1 MNFEI
6 SLIFYN
12 FARLFGK
19 IIKRLHKMKLEQNRI
34 DDLNLQLTLSVAGED
49 YADNRKKKLN
59 DYRKKAEFKG
69 FRKGMVPMS
78 LVEKLYGQQARVDA
92 VNDVIAEGL
101 NNFINENNL
110 RVLGEPLPSEDTPHN
125 DWSADNEFV
134 FKFDIAQNP
143 EVSFELS
150 KEDEVVYYT
159 ITATEAAKKE
169 MKENLLRQYGNLE
182 EGDAAKEED
191 FIIVDFEQG
200 ETKVEGTY
208 VAIRNVAEAVRSTFV
223 GVKAGDVLD
232 VNVNEAFENETDR
245 SSMLKI
251 NKAELANLDPM
262 FKMTV
267 RNVKTFVSAPLVE
280 ETFEKIFGVKTEA
293 EFDAKIE
300 EKLRA
305 EYSQEADFR
314 FSKDAK
320 NFLLEKANVAIAE
333 DFLKRWVYVV
343 NEGKFTME
351 DIEKDWALF
360 IVDYKWQMVR
370 NYLMKKYDVKIEEA
384 DLLASAKGFAAYQF
398 AMYGMNNVPE
408 EQLEAFAKNILSQ
421 EEQGRRILDQVENE
435 KTFAAVREVV
445 TLKKKKISV
454 EKFRELN

>member
-1 MNFEI
+1 
-6 SLIFYN
+6 
-12 FARLFGK
+12 
-19 IIKRLHKMKLEQNRI
+19 MKLEQNRI
-34 DDLNLQLTLSVAGED
+34 DDLNLELTITVAAED

-78 LVEKLYGQQARVDA
+78 LVEKMYGPSALVDS
-92 VNDVIAEGL
+92 VNDVVATEL

-110 RVLGEPLPSEDTPHN
+110 RVLGEPLPSENQPETEWVAGN
-125 DWSADNEFV
+125 DFT
-134 FKFDIAQNP
+134 FKFDIAENP
-143 EVSFELS
+143 EISFELS
-150 KEDEVVYYT
+150 QEDEVPYYT
-159 ITATEAAKKE
+159 ITVTEAAKNE
-169 MKENLLRQYGNLE
+169 MKDNLLRQYGSLE
-182 EGDAAKEED
+182 EGEAAKEED

-208 VAIRNVAEAVRSTFV
+208 VALRNVAEAARQSFV
-223 GVKAGDVLD
+223 GVKPGDVLD

-245 SSMLKI
+245 ASMLKV
-251 NKAELANLDPM
+251 NKDELASLDPM

-267 RNVKTFVSAPLVE
+267 KNVKTFVNAPLTE

-293 EFDAKIE
+293 EFDAKVE
-300 EKLRA
+300 ERIRA
-305 EYSQEADFR
+305 EYAQEADFR

-320 NFLLEKANVAIAE
+320 TFLLEKANVTVAE
-333 DFLKRWVYVV
+333 KFLKRWIYVI
-343 NEGKFTME
+343 NDGKFTME
-351 DIEKDWALF
+351 DIEKDWDLF

-370 NYLMKKYDVKIEEA
+370 GYLMEKYGVKVEEA

-454 EKFRELN
+454 EKFRELK

>member
-1 MNFEI
+1 M
-6 SLIFYN
+6 
-12 FARLFGK
+12 K
-19 IIKRLHKMKLEQNRI
+19 IEQNRI
-34 DDLNLQLTLSVAGED
+34 DDLNLELTLAVAAED
-49 YADNRKKKLN
+49 YAESRKKRLS
-59 DYRKKAEFKG
+59 DFRKKAEIKG

-78 LVEKLYGQQARVDA
+78 LVEKMYGQNALVDA
-92 VNDVIAEGL
+92 VNDAISEGL
-101 NNFINENNL
+101 NNFIQENNL
-110 RVLGEPLPSEDTPHN
+110 RVLGEPLPSEEHIQ
-125 DWSADNEFV
+125 NEWVDGSEFT
-134 FKFDIAQNP
+134 FKFDLAQNP
-143 EVSFELS
+143 EISFELS

-159 ITATEAAKKE
+159 ITVTEAAKKE
-169 MKENLLRQYGNLE
+169 MRDNLLRQYGSLE
-182 EGDAAKEED
+182 EGAAAKEDD

-208 VAIRNVAEAVRSTFV
+208 VALRNVAEAARKSFV
-223 GVKAGDVLD
+223 GVKPGDVLD

-245 SSMLKI
+245 ASMLKV
-251 NKAELANLDPM
+251 NKDELATLDPM

-267 RNVKTFVSAPLVE
+267 KNVKTFVNAPMTE

-293 EFDAKIE
+293 EFEAKIE
-300 EKLRA
+300 ERIRA
-305 EYSQEADFR
+305 EYAQEADFR

-320 NFLLEKANVAIAE
+320 TFLLEKANVTVAE
-333 DFLKRWVYVV
+333 KFLKRWIYVI

-351 DIEKDWALF
+351 DIEKDWDLF

-370 NYLMKKYDVKIEEA
+370 NFLMEKYGVKVEEA

-454 EKFRELN
+454 EKFRELK

>member
-1 MNFEI
+1 M
-6 SLIFYN
+6 
-12 FARLFGK
+12 K
-19 IIKRLHKMKLEQNRI
+19 IEQNRI
-34 DDLNLQLTLSVAGED
+34 DDLNFELTLTVAAED
-49 YADNRKKKLN
+49 YAESRKKRLAEF
-59 DYRKKAEFKG
+59 RKKAEIKG

-78 LVEKLYGQQARVDA
+78 LVEKMYGQNALVDA
-92 VNDVIAEGL
+92 VNDVISEGL
-101 NNFINENNL
+101 NNYIHENNL
-110 RVLGEPLPSEDTPHN
+110 RVLGEPLPSEEHIQ
-125 DWSADNEFV
+125 NEWEAGKEFT
-134 FKFDIAQNP
+134 FKFDLAINP

-150 KEDEVVYYT
+150 KEDEVTFYT
-159 ITATEAAKKE
+159 ITVTEAAKKE
-169 MKENLLRQYGNLE
+169 MRENLLRQYGSLE
-182 EGDAAKEED
+182 NGEAAKEED

-200 ETKVEGTY
+200 DMKVEGTY
-208 VAIRNVAEAVRSTFV
+208 VALRNVAEAARNSFV
-223 GVKAGDVLD
+223 GVKSGDVLD

-245 SSMLKI
+245 ASMLKV
-251 NKAELANLDPM
+251 NKEELAAMDPM

-267 RNVKTFVSAPLVE
+267 QAVKTFVNAPMVE

-293 EFDAKIE
+293 EFEAKIE
-300 EKLRA
+300 ERIRA
-305 EYSQEADFR
+305 EYAQEADFR

-320 NFLLEKANVAIAE
+320 TFLLEKANVTVAE
-333 DFLKRWVYVV
+333 KFLKRWIYVI
-343 NEGKFTME
+343 NDGKFTME
-351 DIEKDWALF
+351 DIEKDWDLF

-370 NYLMKKYDVKIEEA
+370 NFLMEKYGVKVEEA

-454 EKFRELN
+454 EKFRELK

>member
-1 MNFEI
+1 M
-6 SLIFYN
+6 
-12 FARLFGK
+12 K
-19 IIKRLHKMKLEQNRI
+19 IEQNRI
-34 DDLNLQLTLSVAGED
+34 DDLNLELTLSVSAED
-49 YADNRKKKLN
+49 YADSRKKKLN
-59 DYRKKAEFKG
+59 DFRKKADIRG

-78 LVEKLYGQQARVDA
+78 LVEKMYGQQALADA
-92 VNDVIAEGL
+92 VNDVISAAL
-101 NNFINENNL
+101 NDFIRENEL
-110 RVLGEPLPSEDTPHN
+110 KVLGEPLPSEDNPQN
-125 DWSADNEFV
+125 DWANAGDFT

-150 KEDEVVYYT
+150 KDDEIVYYT
-159 ITATEAAKKE
+159 ITVTEAAKKE
-169 MKENLLRQYGNLE
+169 MKDNLLKQYGSLE
-182 EGDAAKEED
+182 DGKKAKADD

-208 VAIRNVAEAVRSTFV
+208 VALRNVAEAVRKSFV
-223 GVKAGDVLD
+223 GVKPGDVLD

-245 SSMLKI
+245 ASMLKVS
-251 NKAELANLDPM
+251 KDELATLDPM

-267 RNVKTFVSAPLVE
+267 QSVKTFVNAPLTE
-280 ETFEKIFGVKTEA
+280 ETFEKIFGVKTEE

-300 EKLRA
+300 ERIRA
-305 EYSQEADFR
+305 EYAQEADFR

-320 NFLLEKANVAIAE
+320 TYLLDKANLTIAE
-333 DFLKRWVYVV
+333 KFLKRWIYVI

-351 DIEKDWALF
+351 DIEKDWDLF

-370 NYLMKKYDVKIEEA
+370 GYLMDKYGVKIEEA

-454 EKFRELN
+454 DKFRELN

>member
-1 MNFEI
+1 
-6 SLIFYN
+6 
-12 FARLFGK
+12 
-19 IIKRLHKMKLEQNRI
+19 MKLVQNRI
-34 DDLNLQLTLSVAGED
+34 DDLNLEVTIAVGAED
-49 YADNRKKKLN
+49 YADSRKKRLN
-59 DYRKKAEFKG
+59 DYRRKADFKG

-78 LVEKLYGQQARVDA
+78 LVEKMYGQQALVDS
-92 VNDVIAEGL
+92 VNDAISESL
-101 NNFINENNL
+101 NNFIQENKL
-110 RVLGEPLPSEDTPHN
+110 RVLGEPLPAENQKEHE
-125 DWSADNEFV
+125 WVAGNEFE
-134 FKFDIAQNP
+134 FTFDIAENP
-143 EVSFELS
+143 EVAFELS

-159 ITATEAAKKE
+159 ITVTEAAKNE
-169 MKENLLRQYGNLE
+169 MKDNLLRQYGSLE
-182 EGDAAKEED
+182 EGEAAKEDD

-208 VAIRNVAEAVRSTFV
+208 VALRNVAEAARASFV
-223 GVKAGDVLD
+223 GVKPGDVLD

-245 SSMLKI
+245 ASMLKV
-251 NKAELANLDPM
+251 NKDELANLDPM

-267 RNVKTFVSAPLVE
+267 KNVKTFVNAPLTE

-293 EFDAKIE
+293 EFDEKVE
-300 EKLRA
+300 ERIRA
-305 EYSQEADFR
+305 EYAQEADFR

-320 NFLLEKANVAIAE
+320 DYLLEKANVTIAE
-333 DFLKRWVYVV
+333 KFLKRWVFVV

-351 DIEKDWALF
+351 DIEKDWDLF

-370 NYLMKKYDVKIEEA
+370 NYLITKYNVKIEEA
-384 DLLASAKGFAAYQF
+384 DLLASAKAFAAYQF

-408 EQLEAFAKNILSQ
+408 EQLEGFAKNILAQ

-454 EKFRELN
+454 EKFRELK

>member
-1 MNFEI
+1 M
-6 SLIFYN
+6 
-12 FARLFGK
+12 K
-19 IIKRLHKMKLEQNRI
+19 IEQNRI
-34 DDLNLQLTLSVAGED
+34 DDLNLELTLAVTAED
-49 YADNRKKKLN
+49 YAENRKKRVN

-69 FRKGMVPMS
+69 FRKGMVPMG

-92 VNDVIAEGL
+92 VNDVIAESL

-125 DWSADNEFV
+125 NWEADNEFT
-134 FKFDIAQNP
+134 FKFDIALNP

-150 KEDEVVYYT
+150 KEDEVPYYT
-159 ITATEAAKKE
+159 ITVTAEAKEE
-169 MKENLLRQYGNLE
+169 MKNNLLKQYGSLE
-182 EGDAAKEED
+182 EGETAKVED

-200 ETKVEGTY
+200 DMKVEGTY
-208 VAIRNVAEAVRSTFV
+208 VAVRNVAEAARASFV

-245 SSMLKI
+245 SSMLKVT
-251 NKAELANLDPM
+251 KDELANLDPM

-267 RNVKTFVSAPLVE
+267 KNVKTFVNAPAVE

-293 EFDAKIE
+293 EFDAKVE
-300 EKLRA
+300 ERIRE
-305 EYSQEADFR
+305 EYAQEADFR
-314 FSKDAK
+314 FGKDAK
-320 NFLLEKANVAIAE
+320 DFLLAKADVKVAE
-333 DFLKRWVYVV
+333 NFLKRWVYVI

-351 DIEKDWALF
+351 DIEKDWDFF
-360 IVDYKWQMVR
+360 IADYKWQMVR
-370 NYLMKKYDVKIEEA
+370 SFLMKKYDVKVEEA

-421 EEQGRRILDQVENE
+421 EEQGRRILDKVEDD
-435 KTFAAVREVV
+435 KTFDAVREVV

-454 EKFRELN
+454 EKFRELK

>member
-1 MNFEI
+1 M
-6 SLIFYN
+6 
-12 FARLFGK
+12 K
-19 IIKRLHKMKLEQNRI
+19 IEQNRI
-34 DDLNLQLTLSVAGED
+34 DDLNLELTLSVSAED
-49 YADNRKKKLN
+49 YADSRKKRLN
-59 DYRKKAEFKG
+59 DFRKKADIRG

-78 LVEKLYGQQARVDA
+78 LVEKMYGQQALADA
-92 VNDVIAEGL
+92 VNDVISAAL
-101 NNFINENNL
+101 NDFIRENEL
-110 RVLGEPLPSEDTPHN
+110 KVLGEPLPSEDNPQN
-125 DWSADNEFV
+125 DWANAGDFT

-150 KEDEVVYYT
+150 KDDEIVYYT
-159 ITATEAAKKE
+159 ITVTEAAKKE
-169 MKENLLRQYGNLE
+169 MKDNLLKQYGSLE
-182 EGDAAKEED
+182 DGKKAKADD

-208 VAIRNVAEAVRSTFV
+208 VALRNVAEAVRKSFV
-223 GVKAGDVLD
+223 GVKPGDVLD

-245 SSMLKI
+245 ASMLKVS
-251 NKAELANLDPM
+251 KDELATLDPM

-267 RNVKTFVSAPLVE
+267 QSVKTFVNAPLTE
-280 ETFEKIFGVKTEA
+280 ETFEKIFGVKTEE

-300 EKLRA
+300 ERIRA
-305 EYSQEADFR
+305 EYAQEADFR

-320 NFLLEKANVAIAE
+320 TYLLEKANLTIAE
-333 DFLKRWVYVV
+333 KFLKRWIYVI

-351 DIEKDWALF
+351 DIEKDWDLF

-370 NYLMKKYDVKIEEA
+370 GYLMDKYGVKVEEA

-408 EQLEAFAKNILSQ
+408 EQLEAFAKNILAQ

-454 EKFRELN
+454 DKFRELN

>member
-1 MNFEI
+1 
-6 SLIFYN
+6 
-12 FARLFGK
+12 
-19 IIKRLHKMKLEQNRI
+19 MKLEQNRI
-34 DDLNLQLTLSVAGED
+34 DDLNLEVTLSVTAED
-49 YADNRKKKLN
+49 YADSRKKKLN

-78 LVEKLYGQQARVDA
+78 LVEKMYGQSALVDS
-92 VNDVIAEGL
+92 VNDVISEGL
-101 NNFINENNL
+101 NNFIHENNL
-110 RVLGEPLPSEDTPHN
+110 RVLGEPLPSEDQPETE
-125 DWSADNEFV
+125 WVAGNEFT
-134 FKFDIAQNP
+134 FKFDIAENP

-150 KEDEVVYYT
+150 KDDEIIYYT
-159 ITATEAAKKE
+159 ITVTEAAKNE
-169 MKENLLRQYGNLE
+169 MKNNLLRQYGSLE
-182 EGDAAKEED
+182 EGEAAKEED

-208 VAIRNVAEAVRSTFV
+208 VALRNVAEAARKSFV
-223 GVKAGDVLD
+223 GVKPGDVLD

-245 SSMLKI
+245 ASMLKV
-251 NKAELANLDPM
+251 NKDELANLDPM

-267 RNVKTFVSAPLVE
+267 KNVKTFVNAPLTE

-293 EFDAKIE
+293 EFDAKVE
-300 EKLRA
+300 ERIRA

-320 NFLLEKANVAIAE
+320 TYLLEKAGVNVAE
-333 DFLKRWVYVV
+333 KFLKRWVFVV

-351 DIEKDWALF
+351 DIEKDWDLF

-370 NYLMKKYDVKIEEA
+370 NYLMQKYNVKIEEA

>member
-1 MNFEI
+1 M
-6 SLIFYN
+6 
-12 FARLFGK
+12 K
-19 IIKRLHKMKLEQNRI
+19 IEQNRI
-34 DDLNLQLTLSVAGED
+34 DDLNLELTLSVSAED
-49 YADNRKKKLN
+49 YADSRKKKLN
-59 DYRKKAEFKG
+59 DFRKKADIRG

-78 LVEKLYGQQARVDA
+78 LVEKMYGQQALADA
-92 VNDVIAEGL
+92 VNDVISAAL
-101 NNFINENNL
+101 NDFIRENEL
-110 RVLGEPLPSEDTPHN
+110 KVLGEPLPSEDNPEN
-125 DWSADNEFV
+125 DWANAGDFT

-150 KEDEVVYYT
+150 KDDEIVYYT
-159 ITATEAAKKE
+159 ITVTEAAKKE
-169 MKENLLRQYGNLE
+169 MKDNLLKQYGSLE
-182 EGDAAKEED
+182 DGKKAKADD

-208 VAIRNVAEAVRSTFV
+208 VALRNVAEAVRESFV
-223 GVKAGDVLD
+223 GVKPGDVLD

-245 SSMLKI
+245 ASMLKVS
-251 NKAELANLDPM
+251 KDELATLDPM

-267 RNVKTFVSAPLVE
+267 QSVKTFVNAPLTE
-280 ETFEKIFGVKTEA
+280 ETFEKIFGVKTEE

-300 EKLRA
+300 ERIRA
-305 EYSQEADFR
+305 EYAQEADFR

-320 NFLLEKANVAIAE
+320 TYLLEKANLTIAE
-333 DFLKRWVYVV
+333 KFLKRWIYVI

-351 DIEKDWALF
+351 DIEKDWDLF

-370 NYLMKKYDVKIEEA
+370 GYLMDKYGVKIEEA

-408 EQLEAFAKNILSQ
+408 EQLEAFAKNILAQ

-454 EKFRELN
+454 DKFRELN

>member
-1 MNFEI
+1 
-6 SLIFYN
+6 
-12 FARLFGK
+12 
-19 IIKRLHKMKLEQNRI
+19 MKLEQNRI
-34 DDLNLQLTLSVAGED
+34 DDLNLELTITVAAED
-49 YADNRKKKLN
+49 YAENRKKRLN

-78 LVEKLYGQQARVDA
+78 LVEKMYGPQALGDSVNDA
-92 VNDVIAEGL
+92 VAAEL
-101 NNFINENNL
+101 NNFIQENNL
-110 RVLGEPLPSEDTPHN
+110 RVLGEPLPSVDQPETEWVAGN
-125 DWSADNEFV
+125 DFT
-134 FKFDIAQNP
+134 FKFDIAENP
-143 EVSFELS
+143 EISFELS
-150 KEDEVVYYT
+150 KDDEVTYYT
-159 ITATEAAKKE
+159 ITVTEAAKNE
-169 MKENLLRQYGNLE
+169 MKNNLLRQYGSLE
-182 EGDAAKEED
+182 EGEAAKEED

-208 VAIRNVAEAVRSTFV
+208 VALRNVAEAARTSFV
-223 GVKAGDVLD
+223 GVKPGDVLD

-245 SSMLKI
+245 ASMLKV
-251 NKAELANLDPM
+251 NKDELATLDPM

-267 RNVKTFVSAPLVE
+267 KNVKTFVNAPLTE

-293 EFDAKIE
+293 EFDAKVE
-300 EKLRA
+300 ERIRA
-305 EYSQEADFR
+305 EYAQEADFR

-320 NFLLEKANVAIAE
+320 TYLLEKANVTVAE
-333 DFLKRWVYVV
+333 KFLKRWIYVI
-343 NEGKFTME
+343 NDGKFTME
-351 DIEKDWALF
+351 DIEKDWPLF

-370 NYLMKKYDVKIEEA
+370 SYLMQKYNVQIEEA

-398 AMYGMNNVPE
+398 ALYGMNNVPE

-421 EEQGRRILDQVENE
+421 EEQGRRILEQVENE

>member
-1 MNFEI
+1 M
-6 SLIFYN
+6 
-12 FARLFGK
+12 K
-19 IIKRLHKMKLEQNRI
+19 IEQNRI
-34 DDLNLQLTLSVAGED
+34 DDLNLELTLTVAGED
-49 YADNRKKKLN
+49 YAENRKKRLA
-59 DYRKKAEFKG
+59 DFRKKAEIKG

-78 LVEKLYGQQARVDA
+78 LVEKMYGQNALVDS
-92 VNDVIAEGL
+92 VNDAISEGL
-101 NNFINENNL
+101 NNYIQENNL
-110 RVLGEPLPSEDTPHN
+110 RVLGEPLPSEEHIQ
-125 DWSADNEFV
+125 NEWENGKDFT
-134 FKFDIAQNP
+134 FKFDLALNP
-143 EVSFELS
+143 EISFELS

-159 ITATEAAKKE
+159 ITVTEAAKKE
-169 MKENLLRQYGNLE
+169 MKDNLLKQYGSLE
-182 EGDAAKEED
+182 EGKKAKEDD

-200 ETKVEGTY
+200 ETKVEGPY
-208 VAIRNVAEAVRSTFV
+208 VALRSVAEAARKSFV
-223 GVKAGDVLD
+223 GVKPGDVLD

-245 SSMLKI
+245 ASMLKVS
-251 NKAELANLDPM
+251 KDELATLDPV

-267 RNVKTFVSAPLVE
+267 KNVKTFVNAPMTE

-300 EKLRA
+300 ERIRA
-305 EYSQEADFR
+305 EYAQEADFR

-320 NFLLEKANVAIAE
+320 TFLLEKANVTVAE
-333 DFLKRWVYVV
+333 KFLKRWIYVI
-343 NEGKFTME
+343 NDGKFTME
-351 DIEKDWALF
+351 DIEKDWDLF

-370 NYLMKKYDVKIEEA
+370 NYLMEKYGVKVEEA

-435 KTFAAVREVV
+435 KTFAAVREAV

-454 EKFRELN
+454 DKFRELK

>member
-1 MNFEI
+1 M
-6 SLIFYN
+6 
-12 FARLFGK
+12 K
-19 IIKRLHKMKLEQNRI
+19 IEQNRI
-34 DDLNLQLTLSVAGED
+34 DDLNLELTLTVAAED
-49 YADNRKKKLN
+49 YAENRKKRLS
-59 DYRKKAEFKG
+59 DFRKKAEIKG

-78 LVEKLYGQQARVDA
+78 LVEKMYGQNALVDA
-92 VNDVIAEGL
+92 VNDAISEGL
-101 NNFINENNL
+101 NNFIQENNL
-110 RVLGEPLPSEDTPHN
+110 RVLGEPLPSEEHIQ
-125 DWSADNEFV
+125 NEWVDGSEFT
-134 FKFDIAQNP
+134 FKFDLAQNP
-143 EVSFELS
+143 EISFELS

-159 ITATEAAKKE
+159 ITVTEAAKKE
-169 MKENLLRQYGNLE
+169 MRDNLLRQYGSLE
-182 EGDAAKEED
+182 EGAAAKEDD

-208 VAIRNVAEAVRSTFV
+208 VALRNVAEAARKSFV
-223 GVKAGDVLD
+223 GVKPGDVLE

-245 SSMLKI
+245 ASMLKV
-251 NKAELANLDPM
+251 NKDELATLDPM

-267 RNVKTFVSAPLVE
+267 KNVKTFVNAPMTE

-293 EFDAKIE
+293 DFEAKIE
-300 EKLRA
+300 ERIRA
-305 EYSQEADFR
+305 EYAQEADFR
-314 FSKDAK
+314 FSKDART
-320 NFLLEKANVAIAE
+320 FLLEKANVTVAE
-333 DFLKRWVYVV
+333 KFLKRWIYVI

-351 DIEKDWALF
+351 DIEKDWDLF

-370 NYLMKKYDVKIEEA
+370 NFLMEKYGVKVEEA

-454 EKFRELN
+454 EKFRELK

>member
-1 MNFEI
+1 MNIVE
-6 SLIFYN
+6 
-12 FARLFGK
+12 
-19 IIKRLHKMKLEQNRI
+19 NRI
-34 DDLNLQLTLSVAGED
+34 DDLNLELTLSIVKED
-49 YADNRKKKLN
+49 YAENVKKRLA
-59 DYRKKAEFKG
+59 DFRKKADIKG

-78 LVEKLYGQQARVDA
+78 LVEKMYGQNALVDA
-92 VNDVIAEGL
+92 VNDVISEGL
-101 NNFINENNL
+101 NNYIHENNL
-110 RVLGEPLPSEDTPHN
+110 RVLGEPLPSEEHIQ
-125 DWSADNEFV
+125 NEWVNGSEFT
-134 FKFDIAQNP
+134 FKFDLAQNP
-143 EVSFELS
+143 EISFELS

-159 ITATEAAKKE
+159 ITVTEAAKKE
-169 MKENLLRQYGNLE
+169 MKDNLLKQYGSLE
-182 EGDAAKEED
+182 EGKKAKEED

-208 VAIRNVAEAVRSTFV
+208 VALRNVAEAARKSFV
-223 GVKAGDVLD
+223 GVKPGDVLD
-232 VNVNEAFENETDR
+232 VNVNEAFENETAR
-245 SSMLKI
+245 ASMLKVS
-251 NKAELANLDPM
+251 KDELATLDPM

-267 RNVKTFVSAPLVE
+267 KNVKTFVNAPLTE

-300 EKLRA
+300 ERIRA
-305 EYSQEADFR
+305 EYAQEADFR

-320 NFLLEKANVAIAE
+320 TYLLDKAGVQIAE
-333 DFLKRWVYVV
+333 KFLKRWVFVV

-351 DIEKDWALF
+351 DIEKDWDLF

-370 NYLMKKYDVKIEEA
+370 SYLMEKYGVKIEEA

-398 AMYGMNNVPE
+398 AMYGMNNVPD

-454 EKFRELN
+454 EKFRELK

>member
-1 MNFEI
+1 M
-6 SLIFYN
+6 
-12 FARLFGK
+12 K
-19 IIKRLHKMKLEQNRI
+19 IEQNRI
-34 DDLNLQLTLSVAGED
+34 DDLNFELTLTVAAED
-49 YADNRKKKLN
+49 YADSRKKRLAEF
-59 DYRKKAEFKG
+59 RKKAEIKG

-78 LVEKLYGQQARVDA
+78 LVEKMYGQNALVDA
-92 VNDVIAEGL
+92 VNDVISEGL
-101 NNFINENNL
+101 NNYIHENNL
-110 RVLGEPLPSEDTPHN
+110 RVLGEPLPSEEHIQ
-125 DWSADNEFV
+125 NEWEAGKEFT
-134 FKFDIAQNP
+134 FKFDLALNP

-150 KEDEVVYYT
+150 KEDEVTYYT
-159 ITATEAAKKE
+159 ITVTEAAKKE
-169 MKENLLRQYGNLE
+169 MRDNLLRQYGSLE
-182 EGDAAKEED
+182 NGEAAKEED

-200 ETKVEGTY
+200 DMKVEGTY
-208 VAIRNVAEAVRSTFV
+208 VALRNVAEAARKSFV
-223 GVKAGDVLD
+223 GVKSGDVLD

-245 SSMLKI
+245 ASMLKVG
-251 NKAELANLDPM
+251 KEELAAMDPM

-267 RNVKTFVSAPLVE
+267 QAVKTFVNAPMVE

-293 EFDAKIE
+293 EFEAKIE
-300 EKLRA
+300 ERIRT
-305 EYSQEADFR
+305 EYAQEADFR

-320 NFLLEKANVAIAE
+320 TFLLEKANVTVAE
-333 DFLKRWVYVV
+333 KFLKRWIYVI
-343 NEGKFTME
+343 NDGKFTME
-351 DIEKDWALF
+351 DIEKDWDLF

-370 NYLMKKYDVKIEEA
+370 NFLMEKYGVKVEEA

-454 EKFRELN
+454 EKFRELK

>member
-1 MNFEI
+1 M
-6 SLIFYN
+6 
-12 FARLFGK
+12 K
-19 IIKRLHKMKLEQNRI
+19 IEQNRI
-34 DDLNLQLTLSVAGED
+34 DDLNIELSLTVAKED
-49 YADNRKKKLN
+49 YSESKKKRLSE
-59 DYRKKAEFKG
+59 YRKKAEIRG

-78 LVEKLYGQQARVDA
+78 LVEKMYGQTALVDA

-101 NNFINENNL
+101 NNFIKENDL
-110 RVLGEPLPSEDTPHN
+110 RVLGEPLPSEEHIQNEWN
-125 DWSADNEFV
+125 DGNDFN
-134 FKFDIAQNP
+134 FKFDLALNP

-150 KEDEVVYYT
+150 SADEIPYYT
-159 ITATEAAKKE
+159 ITVTEAAKKD
-169 MKENLLRQYGNLE
+169 MKETILKQYGSLE
-182 EGDAAKEED
+182 EGKKAKADD

-200 ETKVEGTY
+200 DLKVEGTY
-208 VAIRNVAEAVRSTFV
+208 VALRSISEAAKSTFV

-245 SSMLKI
+245 AAMLKV
-251 NKAELANLDPM
+251 KKEELAGLEPV

-267 RNVKTFVSAPLVE
+267 KNVKTFVNAPLTE
-280 ETFEKIFGVKTEA
+280 ETFEKAFGVKTEA

-300 EKLRA
+300 ERIRA
-305 EYSQEADFR
+305 EYTQEADFR
-314 FSKDAK
+314 FTKDAK
-320 NFLLEKANVAIAE
+320 AFLVEKANVQVAE
-333 DFLKRWVYVV
+333 KFLKRWIYVI

-351 DIEKDWALF
+351 DIEKEWDLF

-370 NYLMKKYDVKIEEA
+370 SFLMNKYNVKVEEA

-408 EQLEAFAKNILSQ
+408 EQLESFAKNILSQ

-435 KTFAAVREVV
+435 KTIAAVREVV

-454 EKFRELN
+454 EKFRELK

>member
-1 MNFEI
+1 
-6 SLIFYN
+6 
-12 FARLFGK
+12 
-19 IIKRLHKMKLEQNRI
+19 MKLVQNRI
-34 DDLNLQLTLSVAGED
+34 DDLNLEVTISVAAED
-49 YADNRKKKLN
+49 YSDNRKKRLN
-59 DYRKKAEFKG
+59 DYRRKAEFKG

-78 LVEKLYGQQARVDA
+78 LVEKMYGQTALVDS
-92 VNDVIAEGL
+92 VNDVISESL
-101 NNFINENNL
+101 NNFIQENKL
-110 RVLGEPLPSEDTPHN
+110 RVLGEPLPAENQKEHE
-125 DWSADNEFV
+125 WVAGNEFE
-134 FKFDIAQNP
+134 FTFDIAENP
-143 EVSFELS
+143 EVNFELS

-159 ITATEAAKKE
+159 ITVTETAKNE
-169 MKENLLRQYGNLE
+169 MKDNLLRQYGSLE
-182 EGDAAKEED
+182 EGEAAKEDD

-208 VAIRNVAEAVRSTFV
+208 VALRNVAEAARASFV
-223 GVKAGDVLD
+223 GVKPGDVLD

-245 SSMLKI
+245 ASMLKV
-251 NKAELANLDPM
+251 NKDELANLDPM

-267 RNVKTFVSAPLVE
+267 KNVKTFVNAPLTE

-293 EFDAKIE
+293 EFDAKVE
-300 EKLRA
+300 ERIRA
-305 EYSQEADFR
+305 EYTQEADFR

-320 NFLLEKANVAIAE
+320 TFLLEKAGITIAE
-333 DFLKRWVYVV
+333 KFLKRWVYVV

-351 DIEKDWALF
+351 DIEKDWDLF
-360 IVDYKWQMVR
+360 IIDYKWQMVR
-370 NYLMKKYDVKIEEA
+370 NYFMDKYNVKIDEA

-454 EKFRELN
+454 EKFRELK